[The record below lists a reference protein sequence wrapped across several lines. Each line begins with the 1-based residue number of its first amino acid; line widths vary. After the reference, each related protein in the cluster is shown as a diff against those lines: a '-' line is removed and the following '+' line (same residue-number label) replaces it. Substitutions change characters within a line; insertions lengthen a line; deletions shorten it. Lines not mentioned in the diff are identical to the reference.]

1 VTAQVRSV
9 ATLTYCAVELIPVDG
24 ADLTPDLLAKHA
36 EHLRELD
43 GDGKLILAG
52 PFADDPRGLL
62 VLNCADGGAAT
73 AILDVDPLVVAGART
88 YRVHSWLIANADNGY
103 TP

>member
-1 VTAQVRSV
+1 M
-9 ATLTYCAVELIPVDG
+9 TYYAVELIPVEG
-24 ADLTPDLLAKHA
+24 AELTPDLIAKHA
-36 EHLRELD
+36 VHLRELD

-62 VLNCADGGAAT
+62 VLKCADAGAAA
-73 AILDVDPLVVAGART
+73 AILDVDPLVVAGVRT
-88 YRVHSWLIANADNGY
+88 YRVHSWLIANAANGY

>member
-1 VTAQVRSV
+1 MA
-9 ATLTYCAVELIPVDG
+9 ALTYYAVELIPVEG
-24 ADLTPDLLAKHA
+24 SDLTPGLIAKHA

-43 GDGKLILAG
+43 GDGKLVLAG

-62 VLNCADGGAAT
+62 VLTCADAGAAA
-73 AILDVDPLVVAGART
+73 AILDVDPLVVAGVRT
-88 YRVHSWLIANADNGY
+88 YRVHSWLIANAANGY

>member
-1 VTAQVRSV
+1 M
-9 ATLTYCAVELIPVDG
+9 ATLTYCAVELTPVEG
-24 ADLTPDLLAKHA
+24 RDLTPDLIAKHA

-62 VLNCADGGAAT
+62 VLNCAGGSAAA
-73 AILDVDPLVVAGART
+73 AILDVDPLVVAGVRT
-88 YRVHSWLIANADNGY
+88 YRVHSWLIANAENGY

>member
-1 VTAQVRSV
+1 M
-9 ATLTYCAVELIPVDG
+9 TYYAVDLIPVEG
-24 ADLTPDLLAKHA
+24 AALTPDLIAKHA
-36 EHLRELD
+36 GHLREID

-62 VLNCADGGAAT
+62 VLACADAGAAA
-73 AILDVDPLVVAGART
+73 AILDVDPLVVAGVRT
-88 YRVHSWLIANADNGY
+88 YRVHSWLIANAENGY

>member
-1 VTAQVRSV
+1 M
-9 ATLTYCAVELIPVDG
+9 TYYAVELVPVQG
-24 ADLTPDLLAKHA
+24 ADLTSDLIAKHA
-36 EHLRELD
+36 KHLRELD

-52 PFADDPRGLL
+52 PFTDDPHGLL
-62 VLNCADGGAAT
+62 VLNCADARAAR
-73 AILDVDPLVVAGART
+73 AILDVDPLVVAGVRT

>member
-1 VTAQVRSV
+1 VT
-9 ATLTYCAVELIPVDG
+9 YYAVELIPVEG
-24 ADLTPDLLAKHA
+24 AELTPDLIAKHA
-36 EHLRELD
+36 VHLRELD

-62 VLNCADGGAAT
+62 VLKCADAGAAA
-73 AILDVDPLVVAGART
+73 AILDVDPLVVAGVRT
-88 YRVHSWLIANADNGY
+88 YRVHSWLIANAANGY

>member
-1 VTAQVRSV
+1 V
-9 ATLTYCAVELIPVDG
+9 ATLIYYAVELIPVEG
-24 ADLTPDLLAKHA
+24 RALTPDLIAKHA

-43 GDGKLILAG
+43 GDGTLVLAG

-62 VLNCADGGAAT
+62 VLNCADAGAAS
-73 AILDVDPLVVAGART
+73 AILDVDPLVTAGVRT
-88 YRVHSWLIANADNGY
+88 YRVHSWLIANGNNGY

>member
-1 VTAQVRSV
+1 M
-9 ATLTYCAVELIPVDG
+9 ATLTYYAVELIPVEG
-24 ADLTPDLLAKHA
+24 ADLTPDLIAKHA
-36 EHLRELD
+36 GHLRELD

-62 VLNCADGGAAT
+62 VLNCADAGAAR
-73 AILDVDPLVVAGART
+73 AILDVDPLVVAGVRT

>member
-1 VTAQVRSV
+1 V
-9 ATLTYCAVELIPVDG
+9 ATLTYYAVELVPVEG
-24 ADLTPDLLAKHA
+24 ADLTPDLIAKHA

-52 PFADDPRGLL
+52 PFIDDPRGLL
-62 VLNCADGGAAT
+62 VLNCADAGAAA
-73 AILDVDPLVVAGART
+73 AILDVDPLVVAGVRT
-88 YRVHSWLIANADNGY
+88 YRVHSWLIANAANGY

>member
-1 VTAQVRSV
+1 MAVMHRSWPSMGAFLKEHRRLISRD
-9 ATLTYCAVELIPVDG
+9 ATSIAE
-24 ADLTPDLLAKHA
+24 HA

-52 PFADDPRGLL
+52 PFTDDPRGLL
-62 VLNCADGGAAT
+62 VLNCADARAAT
-73 AILDVDPLVVAGART
+73 AILDVDPLVVAGVRT